1 MTEMTEGLPEVDA
14 QIEQVW
20 RSVLTGGHSHRLSF
34 LPGVPKC
41 AMCRI
46 PMKGLGG
53 YIVETI
59 TGMKQSRKNPN
70 ICNLCDDGLPMGG
83 AEVDIAVIFA
93 DVRGSTTL
101 AENAGPTAFAQ
112 LLNRFYRVANNAI
125 VSKWG
130 LIDKMVGD
138 EVMALFL
145 PNSGEH
151 YRENAVSAAVELLRG
166 LGYGSADGSSIPV
179 GVGVHAGTAFVGR
192 IGSSEVHDFTALG
205 DTINSGARLQ
215 ALAQPG
221 EIVMSEEIYR
231 GVEDKYP
238 GLESRRVEL
247 RGRSEATDVRVLRI

>member
-1 MTEMTEGLPEVDA
+1 MAETTEGLPQVDA

-20 RSVLTGGHSHRLSF
+20 RAVLTGGHSHRLSF
-34 LPGVPKC
+34 LPGAPKC
-41 AMCRI
+41 ATCRI
-46 PMKGLGG
+46 PMKGLSG
-53 YIVETI
+53 YIVETF
-59 TGMKQSRKNPN
+59 TGLRQSRKNPN
-70 ICNLCDDGLPMGG
+70 ICNLCDDNLPMGG
-83 AEVDIAVIFA
+83 AEVDIAVLFA
-93 DVRGSTTL
+93 DVRGSTTI
-101 AENAGPTAFAQ
+101 AEKMGPTAFAQ
-112 LLNRFYRVANNAI
+112 LLNRFYRVVNNVLI
-125 VSKWG
+125 SRWG

-145 PNSGEH
+145 PNTGH

-166 LGYGSADGSSIPV
+166 LGYGSAAGGWIPV

-231 GVEDKYP
+231 GVGDKYP

-247 RGRSEATDVRVLRI
+247 RGKSEALDVRVLHL